1 MQRGLYIEWVQLS
14 LSLSLSLSLNE
25 IDVDAWEYEHTSKYA
40 PALYITLLLYKLH
53 KGQIYTSSR
62 NFDDFDHIMIYT
74 LHSEKYNCFGVCL
87 AKVFLFKNLFKYND
101 ALSFYR
107 SMCRMN
113 LYMKRKVHTS
123 LTEVNFV
130 ICTTLLISFLC

>member
-1 MQRGLYIEWVQLS
+1 MIKAVSEQICLFLF
-14 LSLSLSLSLNE
+14 E
-25 IDVDAWEYEHTSKYA
+25 IKPIVHC
-40 PALYITLLLYKLH
+40 PLLLCILH
-53 KGQIYTSSR
+53 YYHISYIKSNIYTSSR

-74 LHSEKYNCFGVCL
+74 LHSEKYYCFVVCL
-87 AKVFLFKNLFKYND
+87 AKVFLLKNLFKYND

-113 LYMKRKVHTS
+113 LCMKRNVNTS
-123 LTEVNFV
+123 LTEINFV